1 MSRRILAAGVLFFFL
16 GGDVAAASRGWD
28 VGPLPPS
35 VSERLD
41 PRAPGPVR
49 LAQNPC
55 AERQQPANPCGG
67 RPKRQS
73 PPSIPPSVGRDK
85 VDQRL
90 RELQRRDD
98 EQGAGPRIEQTPQDD
113 DAIRRL
119 GERLRR
125 QPIPPPAAGVI
136 PPLGDPG

>member
-1 MSRRILAAGVLFFFL
+1 MSRRVLAAGILLFFL
-16 GGDVAAASRGWD
+16 GGDVAAASRGRE
-28 VGPLPPS
+28 S
-35 VSERLD
+35 
-41 PRAPGPVR
+41 APGLAPRLGPPDGPPVR
-49 LAQNPC
+49 FVQNPC
-55 AERQQPANPCGG
+55 AERQQPANPCGA

-125 QPIPPPAAGVI
+125 QPVPPPAAGVI
-136 PPLGDPG
+136 SPPGDPG